1 VVQVIERS
9 DAVREGVVQVAK
21 LMVLSAV
28 TAPKGRGVDNVSA
41 RILDSR
47 DELELLAKTMEEL
60 SSEYGDV
67 FARDAS
73 SVRRSDVVVLIGCR
87 IADFRLK
94 QPKELEVDL
103 NLAMS
108 LVNLG
113 IAIGSA
119 VKTASIHNVDNRVMY
134 TVGVAARKLGLL
146 DADVVL
152 GIPLSATSKN
162 VYFDRVWPPRT

>member
-1 VVQVIERS
+1 VIERS
-9 DAVREGVVQVAK
+9 DAIREGVIQVAK

-28 TAPKGRGVDNVSA
+28 TAPKGRGVDNVLA
-41 RILDSR
+41 RILDR
-47 DELELLAKTMEEL
+47 REELELLAKTMEEL
-60 SSEYGDV
+60 SGEYGDV

-73 SVRRSDVVVLIGCR
+73 SVRRSDAVVLIGCR
-87 IADFRLK
+87 IADFKLR

-113 IAIGSA
+113 IAVGSA
-119 VKTASIHNVDNRVMY
+119 VKTASIHNVDNRIMY
-134 TVGVAARKLGLL
+134 TVGIAAKKLGLL
-146 DADVVL
+146 DADVIL

-162 VYFDRVWPPRT
+162 IYFDRVWPPRT

>member
-1 VVQVIERS
+1 VIERS
-9 DAVREGVVQVAK
+9 DAIREGVIQVAK

-28 TAPKGRGVDNVSA
+28 TAPKGRGVDNVLA
-41 RILDSR
+41 RILDR
-47 DELELLAKTMEEL
+47 REELELLAKTMEEL

-73 SVRRSDVVVLIGCR
+73 SVRRSDAVVLIGCR
-87 IADFRLK
+87 IADFKLR

-113 IAIGSA
+113 IAVGSA
-119 VKTASIHNVDNRVMY
+119 VKTASIHNVDNRIMY
-134 TVGVAARKLGLL
+134 TVGIAAKKLGLL
-146 DADVVL
+146 DADVIL

-162 VYFDRVWPPRT
+162 IYFDRVWPPRT

>member
-1 VVQVIERS
+1 MIERS
-9 DAVREGVVQVAK
+9 DAVKEGVLQVAK
-21 LMVLSAV
+21 LMVLSAI

-41 RILDSR
+41 RILDSME
-47 DELELLAKTMEEL
+47 ELELLAKTMEEL

-73 SVRRSDVVVLIGCR
+73 NVRRSDAVVLIGCK
-87 IADFRLK
+87 IADFKLK
-94 QPKELEVDL
+94 QPRELEIDL

-113 IAIGSA
+113 IAVGSA

-134 TVGVAARKLGLL
+134 TVGIAAKKLGLL
-146 DADVVL
+146 DADVIL
-152 GIPLSATSKN
+152 GVPLSATSKN
-162 VYFDRVWPPRT
+162 IYFDRVWPPRT

>member
-1 VVQVIERS
+1 MIERS
-9 DAVREGVVQVAK
+9 DAIREGVIQVAK

-28 TAPKGRGVDNVSA
+28 TAPKGRGVDNVLA
-41 RILDSR
+41 RILDR
-47 DELELLAKTMEEL
+47 REELELLAKTMEEL

-73 SVRRSDVVVLIGCR
+73 SVRRSDAVVLIGCR
-87 IADFRLK
+87 IADFKLR

-113 IAIGSA
+113 IAVGSA
-119 VKTASIHNVDNRVMY
+119 VKTASIHNVDNRIMY
-134 TVGVAARKLGLL
+134 TVGIAAKKLGLL
-146 DADVVL
+146 DADVIL

-162 VYFDRVWPPRT
+162 IYFDRVWPPRT

>member
-1 VVQVIERS
+1 MIERS
-9 DAVREGVVQVAK
+9 DAIREGVIQVAK

-28 TAPKGRGVDNVSA
+28 TAPKGRGVDNVLA
-41 RILDSR
+41 RILDR
-47 DELELLAKTMEEL
+47 REELELLAKTMEEL
-60 SSEYGDV
+60 SGEYGDV

-73 SVRRSDVVVLIGCR
+73 SVRRSDAVVLIGCR
-87 IADFRLK
+87 IADFKLK
-94 QPKELEVDL
+94 QPKELGVDL

-113 IAIGSA
+113 IAVGSA

-134 TVGVAARKLGLL
+134 TVGVAAKKLGLL
-146 DADVVL
+146 DADVIL

-162 VYFDRVWPPRT
+162 IYFDRVWPPRT

>member
-1 VVQVIERS
+1 MIERS
-9 DAVREGVVQVAK
+9 DAVKEGVLQVAK
-21 LMVLSAV
+21 LMVLGAV
-28 TAPKGRGVDNVSA
+28 TAPKGRGVDNVLA

-47 DELELLAKTMEEL
+47 EELELLAKTMEEL

-73 SVRRSDVVVLIGCR
+73 NVRRSDAVVLIGCR
-87 IADFRLK
+87 IADFKLK
-94 QPKELEVDL
+94 QPRELEVDL

-113 IAIGSA
+113 IAVGSA

-134 TVGVAARKLGLL
+134 TVGIAAKKLGLL
-146 DADVVL
+146 DADVIL
-152 GIPLSATSKN
+152 GVPLSATSKN
-162 VYFDRVWPPRT
+162 IYFDRVWPPRT

>member
-1 VVQVIERS
+1 VIERS
-9 DAVREGVVQVAK
+9 DAIREGVIQVAK

-28 TAPKGRGVDNVSA
+28 TAPKGRGVDNVLA
-41 RILDSR
+41 RILDR
-47 DELELLAKTMEEL
+47 REELELLAKTMEEL

-73 SVRRSDVVVLIGCR
+73 SVRKSDAVVLIGCR
-87 IADFRLK
+87 IADFKLR

-113 IAIGSA
+113 IAVGSA
-119 VKTASIHNVDNRVMY
+119 VKTASIHNVDNRIMY
-134 TVGVAARKLGLL
+134 TVGVAAKKLGLL
-146 DADVVL
+146 DADVIL

-162 VYFDRVWPPRT
+162 IYFDRVWPPRT

>member
-1 VVQVIERS
+1 VIERS
-9 DAVREGVVQVAK
+9 DAIREGVIQVAK

-28 TAPKGRGVDNVSA
+28 TAPKGRGVDNVLA
-41 RILDSR
+41 RILDR
-47 DELELLAKTMEEL
+47 REELELLAKTMEEL
-60 SSEYGDV
+60 SGEYGDV

-73 SVRRSDVVVLIGCR
+73 SVRRSDAVVLIGCR
-87 IADFRLK
+87 IADFKLK

-113 IAIGSA
+113 IAVGSA
-119 VKTASIHNVDNRVMY
+119 VKTASIHNVDNRIMY
-134 TVGVAARKLGLL
+134 TIGVAAKRLGLL
-146 DADVVL
+146 DADVIL

-162 VYFDRVWPPRT
+162 IYFDRVWPPRT

>member
-1 VVQVIERS
+1 MIERS
-9 DAVREGVVQVAK
+9 DAVREGVLQVAK

-28 TAPKGRGVDNVSA
+28 TAPKGRGIDNISA
-41 RILDSR
+41 RVLDSR
-47 DELELLAKTMEEL
+47 EELELLAKTMEEL
-60 SSEYGDV
+60 SGEYGDV

-73 SVRRSDVVVLIGCR
+73 SVRKSDAVVLIGCR
-87 IADFRLK
+87 VADFKLK

-113 IAIGSA
+113 IAVGSA
-119 VKTASIHNVDNRVMY
+119 VKTASIHNVDNRIMY
-134 TVGVAARKLGLL
+134 TVGIAAKKLGLL
-146 DADVVL
+146 DADVIL

-162 VYFDRVWPPRT
+162 IYFDRVWPPRA

>member
-1 VVQVIERS
+1 MIERS
-9 DAVREGVVQVAK
+9 DAIREGVIQVAK

-28 TAPKGRGVDNVSA
+28 TAPKGRGVDNVLA
-41 RILDSR
+41 RILDR
-47 DELELLAKTMEEL
+47 REELELLAKTMEEL

-73 SVRRSDVVVLIGCR
+73 SVRRSDAVVLIGCR
-87 IADFRLK
+87 IADFKLK
-94 QPKELEVDL
+94 QPKELGVDL

-113 IAIGSA
+113 IAVGSA
-119 VKTASIHNVDNRVMY
+119 VKTASIHNVDNRIMY
-134 TVGVAARKLGLL
+134 TVGIAAKKLGLL
-146 DADVVL
+146 DADVIL

-162 VYFDRVWPPRT
+162 IYFDRVWPPRT

>member
-1 VVQVIERS
+1 MIERS
-9 DAVREGVVQVAK
+9 DAIREGVIQVAK

-28 TAPKGRGVDNVSA
+28 TAPKGRGVDNVLA
-41 RILDSR
+41 RILDR
-47 DELELLAKTMEEL
+47 REELELLAKTMEEL
-60 SSEYGDV
+60 SGEYGDI

-73 SVRRSDVVVLIGCR
+73 SVRRSDAVVLIGCR
-87 IADFRLK
+87 IADFKLR

-113 IAIGSA
+113 IAVGSA
-119 VKTASIHNVDNRVMY
+119 VKTASIHNVDNRIMY
-134 TVGVAARKLGLL
+134 TVGIAAKKLGLL
-146 DADVVL
+146 DADVIL

-162 VYFDRVWPPRT
+162 IYFDRVWPPRT

>member
-1 VVQVIERS
+1 MIERS

>member
-1 VVQVIERS
+1 MIERS
-9 DAVREGVVQVAK
+9 DAIREGVLQVAK

-28 TAPKGRGVDNVSA
+28 TAPKGRGVDNVLA
-41 RILDSR
+41 RILDR
-47 DELELLAKTMEEL
+47 REELELLAKTMEEL

-73 SVRRSDVVVLIGCR
+73 SVRRSDAVVLIGCR
-87 IADFRLK
+87 IADFKLK
-94 QPKELEVDL
+94 QPKELGVDL

-113 IAIGSA
+113 IAVGSA

-134 TVGVAARKLGLL
+134 TVGIAAKKLGLL
-146 DADVVL
+146 DADVIL

-162 VYFDRVWPPRT
+162 IYFDRVWLPRT

>member
-1 VVQVIERS
+1 VIERS
-9 DAVREGVVQVAK
+9 DAIREGVIQVAK

-28 TAPKGRGVDNVSA
+28 TAPKGRGVDNVLA
-41 RILDSR
+41 RILDR
-47 DELELLAKTMEEL
+47 REELELLAKTMEEL

-73 SVRRSDVVVLIGCR
+73 SVRRSDAVVLIGCR
-87 IADFRLK
+87 IADFKLK

-113 IAIGSA
+113 IAVGSA
-119 VKTASIHNVDNRVMY
+119 VKTASIHNVDNRIMY
-134 TVGVAARKLGLL
+134 TVGIAAKKLGLL
-146 DADVVL
+146 DADVIL

-162 VYFDRVWPPRT
+162 IYFDRVWPPRT

>member
-1 VVQVIERS
+1 VIERS
-9 DAVREGVVQVAK
+9 DAIREGVIQVAK

-28 TAPKGRGVDNVSA
+28 TAPKGRGVDNVLA
-41 RILDSR
+41 RILDR
-47 DELELLAKTMEEL
+47 REELELLAKTMEEL
-60 SSEYGDV
+60 SGEYGDV

-73 SVRRSDVVVLIGCR
+73 SVRRSDAVVLIGCR
-87 IADFRLK
+87 IADFKLK
-94 QPKELEVDL
+94 QPKELGVDL

-113 IAIGSA
+113 IAVGSA

-134 TVGVAARKLGLL
+134 TVGIAAKKLGLL
-146 DADVVL
+146 DADVIL

-162 VYFDRVWPPRT
+162 IYFDRVWPPRT

>member
-1 VVQVIERS
+1 MIERS
-9 DAVREGVVQVAK
+9 DAVKEGVLQVAR
-21 LMVLSAV
+21 LMVLSAI
-28 TAPKGRGVDNVSA
+28 TAPKGRGVDNVLA

-47 DELELLAKTMEEL
+47 EELELLAKTMEEL

-73 SVRRSDVVVLIGCR
+73 NVRRSDAVVLIGCR
-87 IADFRLK
+87 IADFKLK
-94 QPKELEVDL
+94 QPKELEIDL

-113 IAIGSA
+113 IAVGSA

-134 TVGVAARKLGLL
+134 TVGIAARKLGLL
-146 DADVVL
+146 DADIIL
-152 GIPLSATSKN
+152 GIPLSVTSKN
-162 VYFDRVWPPRT
+162 IYFDRVWPPRT

>member
-1 VVQVIERS
+1 VIERS
-9 DAVREGVVQVAK
+9 DAIREGVIQVAK

-28 TAPKGRGVDNVSA
+28 TAPKGRGVDNVLA
-41 RILDSR
+41 RILDR
-47 DELELLAKTMEEL
+47 REELELLAKTMEEL
-60 SSEYGDV
+60 SGEYGDV

-73 SVRRSDVVVLIGCR
+73 SVRRSDAVVLIGCR
-87 IADFRLK
+87 IADFKLK

-113 IAIGSA
+113 IAVGSA
-119 VKTASIHNVDNRVMY
+119 VKTASIHNVDNRIMY
-134 TVGVAARKLGLL
+134 TIGVAAKKLGLL
-146 DADVVL
+146 DADVIL

-162 VYFDRVWPPRT
+162 IYFDRVWPPRT